1 MIGIRSSDLRPRLWL
16 LLAHVVAFPA
26 FADGIALKG
35 DNSLSGTIR
44 SINQAGV
51 VELSSVLSP
60 EPVFLKAGSVEKVEF
75 SPPAESLQSPGAVVE
90 LVNGD
95 LLPASLEALDDGF
108 LTVDAPVV
116 GRLNLPRAVVKSVQF
131 GIHKRKLIYAGP
143 RNLEEWLSDGDGV
156 RNWRFEN
163 NALVADGPA
172 HATRTFDTPT
182 RFVLRFHLKWQGNP
196 NFQIYFADPLNPR
209 GEASDRYY
217 LQFGG
222 AGLEL
227 KREAAKGNRYTTVI
241 LSNRTP
247 ELCPDQQLEVEI
259 RVDRKASRL
268 HLFLNGEPEG
278 AGIDPLP
285 LAPTGKGISLVS
297 NSSNGNEMEVRNIEI
312 LELDDAKVRHRAE
325 DRGNPKTDS
334 LISRDD
340 DRWGGRLTSIRKSAD
355 GLVFSFKSDFQ
366 EEPLELLETDVSTIF
381 FAAADGPEVKKD
393 GNPFVLRLQENGSLR
408 VSSCSFTET
417 TVTAVHPLLG
427 PLTLRRSGVTA
438 MERPTTATPGEP
450 EK

>member
-1 MIGIRSSDLRPRLWL
+1 MRPHLWL
-16 LLAHVVAFPA
+16 LLPHVVAFPA

-44 SINQAGV
+44 SINEEGV

-60 EPVFLKAGSVEKVEF
+60 EPVFLKAESVEKVEF
-75 SPPAESLQSPGAVVE
+75 SPAAESLQSPGAVVE

-95 LLPASLEALDDGF
+95 LLPASLEALDDEF
-108 LTVDAPVV
+108 LRVDAPVV
-116 GRLNLPRAVVKSVQF
+116 GRLNLPRAVVKSVQL

-227 KREAAKGNRYTTVI
+227 KREATTGRRGTSVI

-285 LAPTGKGISLVS
+285 AAPTGKGISLVS
-297 NSSNGNEMEVRNIEI
+297 NSCSGNEMEVRSIEI
-312 LELDDAKVRHRAE
+312 LELDDSKFRHRAE

-340 DRWGGRLTSIRKSAD
+340 DCWGGSLTSIRKSAE
-355 GLVFSFKSDFQ
+355 GLVFFFKSDFQ

-381 FAAADGPEVKKD
+381 FATADGTEVKKD

-427 PLTLRRSGVTA
+427 PLILRRSGVSA
-438 MERPTTATPGEP
+438 MERPATATPGEP

>member
-1 MIGIRSSDLRPRLWL
+1 MIGIRSFNLRHCLWL
-16 LLAHVVAFPA
+16 VFAHVVASSA
-26 FADGIALKG
+26 LADGIALKG
-35 DNSLSGTIR
+35 NNSLSGR
-44 SINQAGV
+44 VLSINEEGV

-60 EPVFLKAGSVEKVEF
+60 EPVFLNAESVEKVEF
-75 SPPAESLQSPGAVVE
+75 SPPAESLQSPGAMVE

-95 LLPASLEALDDGF
+95 MIPASLEALDEKF
-108 LTVDAPVV
+108 LTIDMPDV
-116 GRLNLPRAVVKSVQF
+116 GPLELPRAVVKSVQF

-143 RNLEEWLSDGDGV
+143 RNMEEWLSGGDGV
-156 RNWRFEN
+156 RNWDFGN
-163 NALVADGPA
+163 KALVANGPA
-172 HATRTFDTPT
+172 YATRTFETPT
-182 RFVLRFHLKWQGNP
+182 RFVLRFNLKWQGNP

-209 GEASDRYY
+209 GDASDRYY

-247 ELCPDQQLEVEI
+247 DLCPDQQLEVEV

-285 LAPTGKGISLVS
+285 AAPIGKGISLVS
-297 NSSNGNEMEVRNIEI
+297 NGSNGNEIEIRGIEI
-312 LELDDAKVRHRAE
+312 LELDDSKIRHRSE
-325 DRGNPKTDS
+325 DRGDPKADS

-355 GLVFSFKSDFQ
+355 GLVFAFKSDFQ
-366 EEPLELLETDVSTIF
+366 EEPLEIIETDVSTVF
-381 FAAADGPEVKKD
+381 FAAVDAPEVAKD
-393 GNPFVLRLQENGSLR
+393 GNPFVLRLQENGLLR
-408 VSSCSFTET
+408 VSSCYFTET
-417 TVTAVHPLLG
+417 TVTATHPLLG
-427 PLTLRRSGVTA
+427 QLSIRRSGVTA
-438 MERPTTATPGEP
+438 MERLSTATPGEP

>member
-1 MIGIRSSDLRPRLWL
+1 MIGIRSSNLTPCLWL
-16 LLAHVVAFPA
+16 ALANVAAFPA

-35 DNSLSGTIR
+35 NNSLSGAIR
-44 SINQAGV
+44 SINEEGV
-51 VELSSVLSP
+51 VELASVLSP
-60 EPVFLKAGSVEKVEF
+60 EPVFLKAESVEKVEF
-75 SPPAESLQSPGAVVE
+75 SPPAESPQSPGAVVE

-95 LLPASLEALDDGF
+95 LLPASLEALDDEF
-108 LTVDAPVV
+108 LTVDSPVV
-116 GRLNLPRAVVKSVQF
+116 GRLNLPRAVVKSVQL
-131 GIHKRKLIYAGP
+131 GVHKRKLIYAGP

-172 HATRTFDTPT
+172 YATRTFEMPT

-196 NFQIYFADPLNPR
+196 NFQIYFADPLSPR

-227 KREAAKGNRYTTVI
+227 KREAGKGRRGNSVI

-247 ELCPDQQLEVEI
+247 ELCPDQELEVEI

-268 HLFLNGEPEG
+268 HLLLNGEPEG

-285 LAPTGKGISLVS
+285 AAPTGKGISLVS
-297 NSSNGNEMEVRNIEI
+297 NASNGNEMEVRGIEI

-334 LISRDD
+334 LISRDE
-340 DRWGGRLTSIRKSAD
+340 DRWGGRLTSIRQSAD

-381 FAAADGPEVKKD
+381 FAAEDATEVKKD

-438 MERPTTATPGEP
+438 MERPATATPGEP

>member
-1 MIGIRSSDLRPRLWL
+1 MIGTRNSNLRPQQWL
-16 LLAHVVAFPA
+16 VLAHVVAFPA
-26 FADGIALKG
+26 FGDGIALKG
-35 DNSLSGTIR
+35 NNTLSGTIR
-44 SINQAGV
+44 SINEAGV

-60 EPVFLKAGSVEKVEF
+60 EPVFLRAESVERVEF
-75 SPPAESLQSPGAVVE
+75 SPPAESQQSAGAVVE

-95 LLPASLEALDDGF
+95 LLPASLEALDDKF
-108 LTVDAPVV
+108 LTIDAPGV
-116 GRLNLPRAVVKSVQF
+116 GRLTLPRAVVKSVQL
-131 GIHKRKLIYAGP
+131 GVHKRKLIYAGP

-156 RNWRFEN
+156 RNWRFED

-172 HATRTFDTPT
+172 HATRTFDTPS
-182 RFVLRFHLKWQGNP
+182 RFVLRFNLNWQGNP

-227 KREAAKGNRYTTVI
+227 KREASKGNRYTTVI

-268 HLFLNGEPEG
+268 HLLLNGEPEG
-278 AGIDPLP
+278 VGIDPLP
-285 LAPTGKGISLVS
+285 GAPTGKGISLVS
-297 NSSNGNEMEVRNIEI
+297 NSSNGNVMEVRGIEI
-312 LELDDAKVRHRAE
+312 TELDDAKVRHRAE
-325 DRGNPKTDS
+325 DRGDPKTDS

-340 DRWGGRLTSIRKSAD
+340 DRWGGLLTSIRKSAD

-366 EEPLELLETDVSTIF
+366 EEPLELLESDVSTIF
-381 FAAADGPEVKKD
+381 FATAEGTEVKKD
-393 GNPFVLRLQENGSLR
+393 GSPFVLRLQENGSLR
-408 VSSCSFTET
+408 VSSCTFTET

-438 MERPTTATPGEP
+438 MERAATTTPGEP